1 MEDEMD
7 KNKVTPP
14 VTVLSPQDI
23 ATTLRAIAAEADGKI
38 ILAHVMTLRHMA
50 DLVEQSAKVPA

>member
-1 MEDEMD
+1 VNAP
-7 KNKVTPP
+7 KTIYLTPK
-14 VTVLSPQDI
+14 DI
-23 ATTLRAIAAEADGKI
+23 ADTLRLIAAEADGKI